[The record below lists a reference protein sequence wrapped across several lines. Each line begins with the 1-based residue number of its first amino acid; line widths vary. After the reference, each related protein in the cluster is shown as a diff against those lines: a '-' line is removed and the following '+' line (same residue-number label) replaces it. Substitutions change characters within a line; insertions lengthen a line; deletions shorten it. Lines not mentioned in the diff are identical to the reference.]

1 MSNFSSSIPDPSQ
14 DGAKWL
20 RIFWAVLTALL
31 TIAMLIAGGV
41 TTMEY
46 ATLIFALPVTII
58 AWLVMA
64 SFSKALRMERAER
77 EGQVLRRQSTAA
89 HGGMVPDR
97 TWRQRL
103 AGMRAYPSK
112 KQVAQFMERVV
123 QPALA
128 DVLRE
133 FTKQGYEATLDII
146 PNEDTNISSHAL
158 VVRIPNHRDF
168 LYQVQAVE
176 APVPMFG
183 GRMSRETD
191 VYYRVEVFA
200 QTGSEGYD
208 LMGVTHQQIIDD
220 VLDRY
225 EAHLG
230 FLTYSTQHDYAS
242 VLTPPVAPATG
253 SIAKIEPAEP
263 DGTAAKE

>member
-1 MSNFSSSIPDPSQ
+1 
-14 DGAKWL
+14 
-20 RIFWAVLTALL
+20 
-31 TIAMLIAGGV
+31 
-41 TTMEY
+41 
-46 ATLIFALPVTII
+46 
-58 AWLVMA
+58 
-64 SFSKALRMERAER
+64 
-77 EGQVLRRQSTAA
+77 
-89 HGGMVPDR
+89 
-97 TWRQRL
+97 
-103 AGMRAYPSK
+103 
-112 KQVAQFMERVV
+112 
-123 QPALA
+123 
-128 DVLRE
+128 
-133 FTKQGYEATLDII
+133 
-146 PNEDTNISSHAL
+146 
-158 VVRIPNHRDF
+158 
-168 LYQVQAVE
+168 
-176 APVPMFG
+176 MFG